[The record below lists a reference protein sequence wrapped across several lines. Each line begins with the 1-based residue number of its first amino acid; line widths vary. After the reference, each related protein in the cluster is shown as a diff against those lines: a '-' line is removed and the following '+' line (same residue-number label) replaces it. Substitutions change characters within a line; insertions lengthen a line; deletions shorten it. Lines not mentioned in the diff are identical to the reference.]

1 MKNLIAPDRDAFA
14 ADPIGYSG
22 LAWHKWQT
30 ALLLGGAVSEP
41 SEQPSKEDLKSP
53 VLWLTQANA
62 LSTAA
67 KVLVDSKPSWES
79 MPPMVRGM
87 CDCQYCAVALMLVG
101 YSLET
106 CLKAMHI
113 LANGVDTFLAKEKDY
128 FHHNLVEL
136 AEFLPGMSEKDKA
149 ILQALTHFVV
159 WAGRYPDPGS
169 RRLSHAGEV
178 FLLSE
183 QHQIAGRDVFSLA
196 ARVMKH
202 VQSMTQVL

>member
-1 MKNLIAPDRDAFA
+1 MKQPLGPDRQSFA
-14 ADPIGYSG
+14 ADPLGYSS

-30 ALLLGGAVSEP
+30 AMLLGGAIKEP
-41 SEQPSKEDLKSP
+41 KEVPKKEDLKSP

-67 KVLVDSKPSWES
+67 KTLIEAEPDWEA

-87 CDCQYCAVALMLVG
+87 CDSQYCAVALMLVG

-113 LANGVDTFLAKEKDY
+113 LTHGVDAVLAREGDY
-128 FHHNLVEL
+128 FHHRLVEL
-136 AEFLPGMSEKDKA
+136 AELVPGMSDKDRA
-149 ILQALTHFVV
+149 ILKGLTHFVV

-169 RRLSHAGEV
+169 KRLDHADEVFRLSET
-178 FLLSE
+178 
-183 QHQIAGRDVFSLA
+183 HQIAGRDLFSLA

-202 VQSMTQVL
+202 VSNMTRG

>member
-1 MKNLIAPDRDAFA
+1 
-14 ADPIGYSG
+14 
-22 LAWHKWQT
+22 
-30 ALLLGGAVSEP
+30 
-41 SEQPSKEDLKSP
+41 
-53 VLWLTQANA
+53 
-62 LSTAA
+62 
-67 KVLVDSKPSWES
+67 
-79 MPPMVRGM
+79 MVRGM

-136 AEFLPGMSEKDKA
+136 AEFLPDMSEKDKA
-149 ILQALTHFVV
+149 VLQALTHFVV

-169 RRLSHAGEV
+169 RRLNHAEEV
-178 FLLSE
+178 FILSE
-183 QHQIAGRDVFSLA
+183 QHQIAGRDVFGLA

-202 VQSMTQVL
+202 VQSMT